1 MNCLLFVSFISIFFG
16 CNSDNVEF
24 VRKEISN
31 KDISVKWY
39 YYSYITNTS
48 PDIVEVSQKGVKKE
62 IFKAEWVILDVTL
75 KEDTITLRL
84 VEPSQGIVFTKKVE
98 NEVFGY
104 KIKVDTTGT
113 YDEMRL
119 IPDGIKTR

>member
-1 MNCLLFVSFISIFFG
+1 MNCLLFVSFISIFFS

-104 KIKVDTTGT
+104 RIKVDTTGT

>member
-1 MNCLLFVSFISIFFG
+1 
-16 CNSDNVEF
+16 VEF